1 MNMDFNLKS
10 LNIRGMLFLGFSLLI
25 IPMILGI
32 VLLLFKVHDIEEF
45 THKMSKVIVP
55 TQAIT
60 AKLDTKIYETQ
71 VATYKW
77 LLTQDPSFKSDL
89 SMSWE
94 GIIRSQQVL
103 DNLTQHHG
111 QVFKKDWDAL
121 KELYPKLQSIQNRLL
136 SLESPNTN
144 PVTRDIILHEV
155 KPVVVKMWALIQG
168 NKDPRFGQLE
178 GLFPMQMD
186 DLIKGSEKIL
196 YDVDILR
203 TMTYVFLAFII
214 ALAFLVSLVTARKIV
229 NPIRSFSK
237 LSSKIA
243 AGDLTQR
250 IRIDYTDEMGI
261 LGRDLNTM
269 TEALAKITGNITESS
284 QSMISILAEVKHASD
299 MQFTGISEQASSIN
313 EITASLEEIDK
324 SATQTMEK
332 AKALGRSS
340 EETSKKGRMGL
351 EAVQQSIAG
360 MKTIHDKV
368 QTIAKTI
375 LELSN
380 QTQQIGEITAVV
392 NTLALQ
398 SKMLALNAAI
408 EAAKAGD
415 AGRGFAVVAAE
426 VKNLAEQS
434 EQSTIQVQKIL
445 EDIRHGTEKAVIV
458 TEEGAKGVAE
468 GTGVVEQMGS
478 IMQSL
483 TEAINETMLASQQIE
498 VAVRQESLGIEQIT
512 VGMNEINQV
521 TSSFVKAVNQTNLL
535 INDLG
540 DIAQRIKDNVD
551 VYKV

>member
-521 TSSFVKAVNQTNLL
+521 TSSFVKAVNQTTLL